1 MKTHRAAGSVAFLP
15 DSQLIFGDLIF
26 TCAKKSLSNPL
37 GTIVI
42 LPLAIVPMVLTIM
55 SKMQTGAAFI
65 AFLEFVAVF
74 MVNYRWA
81 LRRVGQA
88 VNRKSRKLKQS

>member
-1 MKTHRAAGSVAFLP
+1 
-15 DSQLIFGDLIF
+15 
-26 TCAKKSLSNPL
+26 
-37 GTIVI
+37 
-42 LPLAIVPMVLTIM
+42 MVLTIM